1 MYNGVIMK
9 DILQDIVK
17 HTHGLGFLD
26 LVKISGE
33 ADATSIDSMAE
44 DRSVI
49 LQGAFK
55 KAQPEM
61 VGTFG
66 MPQLNKLDIHLK
78 CPEYKDKANITVLTG
93 TRNGAETPTGIH
105 FENEKGDFK
114 NDYRFM
120 NADIINEKLK
130 TVKFKGVKWDVEI
143 EPTIASVQRF
153 NFQSVANTEHN
164 SFVVS
169 TKDGNL
175 IFTFGDQSSHGGEFV
190 FASGVV
196 GTLDKGW
203 SWPVAQVLQI
213 LKLSDSAKLTL
224 HFSNEGAMQVTVD
237 SGLGEY
243 KYIIPAQAQ

>member
-1 MYNGVIMK
+1 MK

-26 LVKISGE
+26 LVKITGSE
-33 ADATSIDSMAE
+33 SETAIDSMAE

-49 LQGAFK
+49 LQGSFHK
-55 KAQPEM
+55 PQTEM
-61 VGTFG
+61 MGTFG

-78 CPEYKDKANITVLTG
+78 CPEYKDKANITVVKG
-93 TRNGAETPTGIH
+93 NRNNVEMPVSIH

-120 NADIINEKLK
+120 NAEIINEKLK

-143 EPTIASVQRF
+143 EPTVASVQRF

-164 SFVVS
+164 TFVVR
-169 TKDGNL
+169 TEDGNL
-175 IFTFGDQSSHGGEFV
+175 IFTFGDQASHGGEFV
-190 FASGVV
+190 FASGVT
-196 GTLDKGW
+196 GTINKGW
-203 SWPVAQVLQI
+203 AWPVAQVLQI
-213 LKLSDSAKLTL
+213 LKLSDSAKVTL

-237 SGLGEY
+237 SGLGKY
-243 KYIIPAQAQ
+243 QYIIPAQAQ